1 MTNAK
6 ALCVFVH
13 LGSFFPPTLN
23 QFSQLPT
30 NLKKKIRTILI
41 SDCSTSSLQF
51 SGEIIVHKDLS
62 KASKALLK
70 RRPFY
75 SKLAS
80 GYWLNTFE
88 RIFALRALVDL
99 PTISSIPIIH
109 LESDVMPLFNLSD
122 IDFLSSNF
130 SKVALPRFSETRGIG
145 SFIFSPNIQVLM
157 STLEELEVLAIRN
170 SEWLENDMELLGLGL
185 KEGLIMELPSHPSD
199 YSSERYTSQRNQ
211 RILFD
216 GAALGQ
222 YLFGQD
228 PFHQSGL
235 RYSGFKNSAY
245 FSRTNINSMRWGIE
259 SKEKEARLI
268 VEFDE
273 IPFKVANIHIHS
285 KEVLPPLSASSER
298 WQRAIDEANG
308 KVVRI
313 QESIT
318 DTSPH
323 LRKPNLWVRF
333 QIAKTKG
340 LKIALKQYVMNR
352 LKWEK

>member
-1 MTNAK
+1 MPNYKCAM
-6 ALCVFVH
+6 VFVH
-13 LGSFFPPTLN
+13 LGREIPPTLEA
-23 QFSQLPT
+23 FSRVSPI
-30 NLKKKIRTILI
+30 K
-41 SDCSTSSLQF
+41 
-51 SGEIIVHKDLS
+51 SGELLKILVTDKFGTQLKFDGEVIVWEELS
-62 KASKALLK
+62 SASKSLLK
-70 RRPFY
+70 RRNYY